1 MGRRWLLIGLF
12 VSLALNVFIIGGLV
26 GAGLAGVK
34 LRPPPPAPS
43 ARMGLGMALRNLP
56 PGQQEAWRAGNR
68 AFVAA
73 NGPRIREARDL
84 SRQAIQRFGEEPFAR
99 EAIMGDL
106 KRARAL
112 ELDVRLAQD
121 QRVVDFAANLPA
133 DQRLQVARALL
144 RPNLGR
150 RGPRG
155 PDGRGPGGRPDMPD
169 R

>member
-1 MGRRWLLIGLF
+1 MGRRWLWIGLF

-34 LRPPPPAPS
+34 LRPPPPEPPP
-43 ARMGLGMALRNLP
+43 RGGGMGMIMRTLP
-56 PGQQEAWRAGNR
+56 PERQEAWRAGNQ

-73 NGPRIREARDL
+73 NAPKFREARQLTRD
-84 SRQAIQRFGEEPFAR
+84 AAQRFGEQPFAR
-99 EAIMGDL
+99 DAILADL

-112 ELDVRLAQD
+112 EYEARLAQD
-121 QRVVDFAANLPA
+121 QRVVDFAADLPP
-133 DQRLQVARALL
+133 DERVTVGRALL

-155 PDGRGPGGRPDMPD
+155 REGGRPGAPD